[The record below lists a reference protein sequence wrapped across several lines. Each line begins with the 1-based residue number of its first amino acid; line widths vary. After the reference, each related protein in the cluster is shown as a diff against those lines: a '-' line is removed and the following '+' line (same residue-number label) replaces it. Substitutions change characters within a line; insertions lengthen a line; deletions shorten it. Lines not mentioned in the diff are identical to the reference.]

1 MHAACWSRKKHQET
15 FHLDQSKVVKRP
27 ATLLVAVGTSKP
39 LLGKASKIDLAP
51 WTSWRCQHGLSSAQY
66 GYQWPIRIIVHP
78 VKVSTF
84 FKSLSVWAMS
94 ICLHV
99 GRIHAWYYE
108 FYANWPTINSEIGSW
123 MWHLAS
129 GSIEFICYYRSCQKN
144 DSAHPKEQLGSF

>member
-1 MHAACWSRKKHQET
+1 MHAACWSRKKHKET
-15 FHLDQSKVVKRP
+15 FHSDHSKVAKGP

-78 VKVSTF
+78 LKVSTV

-94 ICLHV
+94 ICL
-99 GRIHAWYYE
+99 
-108 FYANWPTINSEIGSW
+108 PTEPPSIVKLGVECGS
-123 MWHLAS
+123 LPPNQSNVFAITAVAKTRFS
-129 GSIEFICYYRSCQKN
+129 T
-144 DSAHPKEQLGSF
+144 PKKATWIFLES